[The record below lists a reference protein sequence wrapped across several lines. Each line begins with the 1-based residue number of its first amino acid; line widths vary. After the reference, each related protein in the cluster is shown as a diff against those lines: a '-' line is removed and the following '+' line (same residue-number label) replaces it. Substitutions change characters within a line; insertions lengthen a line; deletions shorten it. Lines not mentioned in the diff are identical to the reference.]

1 MGRRCWHGRCKAL
14 PPASTHGV
22 PDEHKTRMNTRK
34 LGLLIVLVG
43 LVAAYFAFDLGQYL
57 SLAYA
62 KGAQGRLAALYAE
75 QPALVLGV
83 YAAVYVAVAALSLPG
98 AAILTLLGGAIFG
111 LLAGT
116 VVVSFASSIGATL
129 AMLVARYVL
138 RDSVQQRFGARLAD
152 VDRGIARDGAF
163 YLFTLR
169 LVPLFPFFVV
179 NLLMGLTAIKVR
191 TYYVASQLGMLA
203 GTVVY
208 VNAGTQLARV
218 ESLSGLLSPGLIAS
232 FVLLG
237 VFPLLAR
244 RAADVPLF
252 VADRDVLA
260 EVVGFDLHRGV
271 LASAERRPPPPAD
284 EVLGSCSRVVVT
296 EGLNDHENL
305 GALFR
310 NAAALDID
318 AVLLDDR
325 TADPLYRRC
334 IRVSSGWAAVLPHA
348 RLGALPGGYDRLRS
362 HGFRVVAL
370 TPSPDALAADRAA
383 AAGWLDDRVAFVV
396 GAEGPGLAP
405 ASIAGADAA
414 VRIPM
419 SPGVDSLNVATSL
432 AVVAAVAAARR
443 QWR

>member
-1 MGRRCWHGRCKAL
+1 MHDAGPIL
-14 PPASTHGV
+14 I
-22 PDEHKTRMNTRK
+22 PDVE
-34 LGLLIVLVG
+34 
-43 LVAAYFAFDLGQYL
+43 D
-57 SLAYA
+57 
-62 KGAQGRLAALYAE
+62 
-75 QPALVLGV
+75 P
-83 YAAVYVAVAALSLPG
+83 
-98 AAILTLLGGAIFG
+98 
-111 LLAGT
+111 
-116 VVVSFASSIGATL
+116 
-129 AMLVARYVL
+129 
-138 RDSVQQRFGARLAD
+138 RLAD
-152 VDRGIARDGAF
+152 YRHLNDAAARVAAGRDDATGGGCAIVEGAVA
-163 YLFTLR
+163 LEVVLR
-169 LVPLFPFFVV
+169 AGVPLRS
-179 NLLMGLTAIKVR
+179 LLLTR
-191 TYYVASQLGMLA
+191 
-203 GTVVY
+203 
-208 VNAGTQLARV
+208 ARA
-218 ESLSGLLSPGLIAS
+218 ESMA
-232 FVLLG
+232 
-237 VFPLLAR
+237 PLLAR

-419 SPGVDSLNVATSL
+419 APGVDSLNVATSL
-432 AVVAAVAAARR
+432 AVVAAFAAARR

>member
-1 MGRRCWHGRCKAL
+1 MHDAGPIL
-14 PPASTHGV
+14 I
-22 PDEHKTRMNTRK
+22 PDVE
-34 LGLLIVLVG
+34 
-43 LVAAYFAFDLGQYL
+43 D
-57 SLAYA
+57 
-62 KGAQGRLAALYAE
+62 
-75 QPALVLGV
+75 P
-83 YAAVYVAVAALSLPG
+83 
-98 AAILTLLGGAIFG
+98 
-111 LLAGT
+111 
-116 VVVSFASSIGATL
+116 
-129 AMLVARYVL
+129 
-138 RDSVQQRFGARLAD
+138 RLAD
-152 VDRGIARDGAF
+152 YRHLNDAAARTAAGRDDATGGGCAIVEGAVA
-163 YLFTLR
+163 LEVVLR
-169 LVPLFPFFVV
+169 AGVPLRS
-179 NLLMGLTAIKVR
+179 LLLTR
-191 TYYVASQLGMLA
+191 
-203 GTVVY
+203 
-208 VNAGTQLARV
+208 ARA
-218 ESLSGLLSPGLIAS
+218 ESMA
-232 FVLLG
+232 
-237 VFPLLAR
+237 PLLAR

-419 SPGVDSLNVATSL
+419 APGVDSLNVATSL
-432 AVVAAVAAARR
+432 AVVAAFAAARR

>member
-1 MGRRCWHGRCKAL
+1 MHDAG
-14 PPASTHGV
+14 PI
-22 PDEHKTRMNTRK
+22 
-34 LGLLIVLVG
+34 LI
-43 LVAAYFAFDLGQYL
+43 
-57 SLAYA
+57 
-62 KGAQGRLAALYAE
+62 
-75 QPALVLGV
+75 
-83 YAAVYVAVAALSLPG
+83 
-98 AAILTLLGGAIFG
+98 
-111 LLAGT
+111 
-116 VVVSFASSIGATL
+116 
-129 AMLVARYVL
+129 
-138 RDSVQQRFGARLAD
+138 RDVEDPRLAD
-152 VDRGIARDGAF
+152 YRHLNDAA
-163 YLFTLR
+163 
-169 LVPLFPFFVV
+169 
-179 NLLMGLTAIKVR
+179 
-191 TYYVASQLGMLA
+191 
-203 GTVVY
+203 
-208 VNAGTQLARV
+208 ARV
-218 ESLSGLLSPGLIAS
+218 AAGRDDATGGGCAIVEGAVALEVVLRAGIPLRSLLLTRTRAESMA
-232 FVLLG
+232 
-237 VFPLLAR
+237 PLLER
-244 RAADVPLF
+244 HAADVPLF

-419 SPGVDSLNVATSL
+419 APGVDSLNVATSL
-432 AVVAAVAAARR
+432 AVVAAFAAARR

>member
-1 MGRRCWHGRCKAL
+1 VHDAG
-14 PPASTHGV
+14 PI
-22 PDEHKTRMNTRK
+22 
-34 LGLLIVLVG
+34 LI
-43 LVAAYFAFDLGQYL
+43 
-57 SLAYA
+57 
-62 KGAQGRLAALYAE
+62 
-75 QPALVLGV
+75 
-83 YAAVYVAVAALSLPG
+83 
-98 AAILTLLGGAIFG
+98 
-111 LLAGT
+111 
-116 VVVSFASSIGATL
+116 
-129 AMLVARYVL
+129 
-138 RDSVQQRFGARLAD
+138 RDVEDPRLAD
-152 VDRGIARDGAF
+152 YRHLNDAAARTAAGRDDASGAGCAIVEGVVALEVVLRAGIPLRSLLLTRARA
-163 YLFTLR
+163 
-169 LVPLFPFFVV
+169 
-179 NLLMGLTAIKVR
+179 
-191 TYYVASQLGMLA
+191 
-203 GTVVY
+203 
-208 VNAGTQLARV
+208 
-218 ESLSGLLSPGLIAS
+218 ESMA
-232 FVLLG
+232 
-237 VFPLLAR
+237 PLLER

-419 SPGVDSLNVATSL
+419 APGVDSLNVATSL
-432 AVVAAVAAARR
+432 AVVAAFAAARR

>member
-1 MGRRCWHGRCKAL
+1 MHDAGPIL
-14 PPASTHGV
+14 I
-22 PDEHKTRMNTRK
+22 PDVE
-34 LGLLIVLVG
+34 
-43 LVAAYFAFDLGQYL
+43 D
-57 SLAYA
+57 
-62 KGAQGRLAALYAE
+62 
-75 QPALVLGV
+75 P
-83 YAAVYVAVAALSLPG
+83 
-98 AAILTLLGGAIFG
+98 
-111 LLAGT
+111 
-116 VVVSFASSIGATL
+116 
-129 AMLVARYVL
+129 
-138 RDSVQQRFGARLAD
+138 RLAD
-152 VDRGIARDGAF
+152 YRHLNDAAARTAAGRDDATGGGCAIVEGAVA
-163 YLFTLR
+163 LEVVLR
-169 LVPLFPFFVV
+169 AGVPLRS
-179 NLLMGLTAIKVR
+179 LLLTR
-191 TYYVASQLGMLA
+191 
-203 GTVVY
+203 
-208 VNAGTQLARV
+208 ARA
-218 ESLSGLLSPGLIAS
+218 ESMA
-232 FVLLG
+232 
-237 VFPLLAR
+237 PLLER

-432 AVVAAVAAARR
+432 AVVAAFAAARR

>member
-1 MGRRCWHGRCKAL
+1 MHDAG
-14 PPASTHGV
+14 PI
-22 PDEHKTRMNTRK
+22 
-34 LGLLIVLVG
+34 LI
-43 LVAAYFAFDLGQYL
+43 
-57 SLAYA
+57 
-62 KGAQGRLAALYAE
+62 
-75 QPALVLGV
+75 
-83 YAAVYVAVAALSLPG
+83 
-98 AAILTLLGGAIFG
+98 
-111 LLAGT
+111 
-116 VVVSFASSIGATL
+116 
-129 AMLVARYVL
+129 
-138 RDSVQQRFGARLAD
+138 RDVEDPRLAD
-152 VDRGIARDGAF
+152 YRHLNDAAARTAAGRDDATGGGCAIVEGAVA
-163 YLFTLR
+163 LEVVLR
-169 LVPLFPFFVV
+169 AGVPLRS
-179 NLLMGLTAIKVR
+179 LLLTR
-191 TYYVASQLGMLA
+191 
-203 GTVVY
+203 
-208 VNAGTQLARV
+208 ARA
-218 ESLSGLLSPGLIAS
+218 ESMA
-232 FVLLG
+232 
-237 VFPLLAR
+237 PLLAR

-419 SPGVDSLNVATSL
+419 APGVDSLNVATSL
-432 AVVAAVAAARR
+432 AVVAAFAAARR

>member
-1 MGRRCWHGRCKAL
+1 MHDAG
-14 PPASTHGV
+14 PI
-22 PDEHKTRMNTRK
+22 
-34 LGLLIVLVG
+34 LI
-43 LVAAYFAFDLGQYL
+43 
-57 SLAYA
+57 
-62 KGAQGRLAALYAE
+62 
-75 QPALVLGV
+75 
-83 YAAVYVAVAALSLPG
+83 
-98 AAILTLLGGAIFG
+98 
-111 LLAGT
+111 
-116 VVVSFASSIGATL
+116 
-129 AMLVARYVL
+129 
-138 RDSVQQRFGARLAD
+138 RDVEDPRLAD
-152 VDRGIARDGAF
+152 YRHLNDAAARTAAGRDDATGGGCAIVEGAVA
-163 YLFTLR
+163 LEVVLR
-169 LVPLFPFFVV
+169 AGVPLRS
-179 NLLMGLTAIKVR
+179 LLLTR
-191 TYYVASQLGMLA
+191 
-203 GTVVY
+203 
-208 VNAGTQLARV
+208 ARA
-218 ESLSGLLSPGLIAS
+218 ESMA
-232 FVLLG
+232 
-237 VFPLLAR
+237 PLLER

-310 NAAALDID
+310 NAAALRID

-383 AAGWLDDRVAFVV
+383 AAGWLDDRVALVV

-419 SPGVDSLNVATSL
+419 APGVDSLNVATSL
-432 AVVAAVAAARR
+432 AVVAAFAAARR
-443 QWR
+443 QWS

>member
-1 MGRRCWHGRCKAL
+1 MHDVG
-14 PPASTHGV
+14 PI
-22 PDEHKTRMNTRK
+22 
-34 LGLLIVLVG
+34 LI
-43 LVAAYFAFDLGQYL
+43 
-57 SLAYA
+57 
-62 KGAQGRLAALYAE
+62 
-75 QPALVLGV
+75 
-83 YAAVYVAVAALSLPG
+83 
-98 AAILTLLGGAIFG
+98 
-111 LLAGT
+111 
-116 VVVSFASSIGATL
+116 
-129 AMLVARYVL
+129 
-138 RDSVQQRFGARLAD
+138 RDVEDPRLAD
-152 VDRGIARDGAF
+152 YRHLNDAAARTAAGRDDATGGGCAIVEGAVALEVVLRAGIP
-163 YLFTLR
+163 LR
-169 LVPLFPFFVV
+169 S
-179 NLLMGLTAIKVR
+179 LLLTR
-191 TYYVASQLGMLA
+191 TRA
-203 GTVVY
+203 
-208 VNAGTQLARV
+208 
-218 ESLSGLLSPGLIAS
+218 ESMA
-232 FVLLG
+232 
-237 VFPLLAR
+237 PLLER
-244 RAADVPLF
+244 HAADVPLF

-310 NAAALDID
+310 NAAALRID

-405 ASIAGADAA
+405 ASIAGA
-414 VRIPM
+414 
-419 SPGVDSLNVATSL
+419 
-432 AVVAAVAAARR
+432 
-443 QWR
+443 

>member
-1 MGRRCWHGRCKAL
+1 MHDAGPIL
-14 PPASTHGV
+14 I
-22 PDEHKTRMNTRK
+22 PDVE
-34 LGLLIVLVG
+34 
-43 LVAAYFAFDLGQYL
+43 D
-57 SLAYA
+57 
-62 KGAQGRLAALYAE
+62 
-75 QPALVLGV
+75 P
-83 YAAVYVAVAALSLPG
+83 
-98 AAILTLLGGAIFG
+98 
-111 LLAGT
+111 
-116 VVVSFASSIGATL
+116 
-129 AMLVARYVL
+129 
-138 RDSVQQRFGARLAD
+138 RLAD
-152 VDRGIARDGAF
+152 YRHLNDAA
-163 YLFTLR
+163 
-169 LVPLFPFFVV
+169 
-179 NLLMGLTAIKVR
+179 
-191 TYYVASQLGMLA
+191 
-203 GTVVY
+203 
-208 VNAGTQLARV
+208 ARV
-218 ESLSGLLSPGLIAS
+218 AAGRDDATGGGCAIVEGAVALEVVLRAGIPLRSLLLTRARAESMA
-232 FVLLG
+232 
-237 VFPLLAR
+237 PLLAR

-419 SPGVDSLNVATSL
+419 APGVDSLNVATSL
-432 AVVAAVAAARR
+432 AVVAAFAAARR

>member
-1 MGRRCWHGRCKAL
+1 MHDAGPIL
-14 PPASTHGV
+14 I
-22 PDEHKTRMNTRK
+22 PDVE
-34 LGLLIVLVG
+34 
-43 LVAAYFAFDLGQYL
+43 D
-57 SLAYA
+57 
-62 KGAQGRLAALYAE
+62 
-75 QPALVLGV
+75 P
-83 YAAVYVAVAALSLPG
+83 
-98 AAILTLLGGAIFG
+98 
-111 LLAGT
+111 
-116 VVVSFASSIGATL
+116 
-129 AMLVARYVL
+129 
-138 RDSVQQRFGARLAD
+138 RLAD
-152 VDRGIARDGAF
+152 YRHLNDAAARTAAGRDDATGGGCAIVEGAVA
-163 YLFTLR
+163 LEVVLR
-169 LVPLFPFFVV
+169 AGVPLRS
-179 NLLMGLTAIKVR
+179 LLLTR
-191 TYYVASQLGMLA
+191 
-203 GTVVY
+203 
-208 VNAGTQLARV
+208 ARA
-218 ESLSGLLSPGLIAS
+218 ESMA
-232 FVLLG
+232 
-237 VFPLLAR
+237 PLLAR

-432 AVVAAVAAARR
+432 AVVAAFAAARR

>member
-1 MGRRCWHGRCKAL
+1 MHDAG
-14 PPASTHGV
+14 PI
-22 PDEHKTRMNTRK
+22 
-34 LGLLIVLVG
+34 LI
-43 LVAAYFAFDLGQYL
+43 
-57 SLAYA
+57 
-62 KGAQGRLAALYAE
+62 
-75 QPALVLGV
+75 
-83 YAAVYVAVAALSLPG
+83 
-98 AAILTLLGGAIFG
+98 
-111 LLAGT
+111 
-116 VVVSFASSIGATL
+116 
-129 AMLVARYVL
+129 
-138 RDSVQQRFGARLAD
+138 RDVEDPRLAD
-152 VDRGIARDGAF
+152 YRHLNDAAARTAAGRDDATGGGCAIVEGAVA
-163 YLFTLR
+163 LEVVLR
-169 LVPLFPFFVV
+169 AGVPLRS
-179 NLLMGLTAIKVR
+179 LLLTR
-191 TYYVASQLGMLA
+191 
-203 GTVVY
+203 
-208 VNAGTQLARV
+208 ARA
-218 ESLSGLLSPGLIAS
+218 ESMA
-232 FVLLG
+232 
-237 VFPLLAR
+237 PLLER

-419 SPGVDSLNVATSL
+419 APGVDSLNVATSL
-432 AVVAAVAAARR
+432 AVVAAFAAARR

>member
-1 MGRRCWHGRCKAL
+1 MHDAG
-14 PPASTHGV
+14 PI
-22 PDEHKTRMNTRK
+22 
-34 LGLLIVLVG
+34 LI
-43 LVAAYFAFDLGQYL
+43 
-57 SLAYA
+57 
-62 KGAQGRLAALYAE
+62 
-75 QPALVLGV
+75 
-83 YAAVYVAVAALSLPG
+83 
-98 AAILTLLGGAIFG
+98 
-111 LLAGT
+111 
-116 VVVSFASSIGATL
+116 
-129 AMLVARYVL
+129 
-138 RDSVQQRFGARLAD
+138 RDVEDPRLAD
-152 VDRGIARDGAF
+152 YRHLNDAAARAAAGRDDATGGGCAIVEGAVA
-163 YLFTLR
+163 LDVVLR
-169 LVPLFPFFVV
+169 SGVPLRS
-179 NLLMGLTAIKVR
+179 LLLTR
-191 TYYVASQLGMLA
+191 
-203 GTVVY
+203 
-208 VNAGTQLARV
+208 ARA
-218 ESLSGLLSPGLIAS
+218 ESMA
-232 FVLLG
+232 
-237 VFPLLAR
+237 PLLAR

-252 VADRDVLA
+252 VADRAVLA

-334 IRVSSGWAAVLPHA
+334 IRVSSGWAAVLPHT
-348 RLGALPGGYDRLRS
+348 RLGALPDGYDRLRS

-370 TPSPDALAADRAA
+370 TPSPDALDADRAA
-383 AAGWLDDRVAFVV
+383 AAGWLDDRVALVV

-419 SPGVDSLNVATSL
+419 ASGVDSLNVATSL
-432 AVVAAVAAARR
+432 AVVAAFAAARR

>member
-1 MGRRCWHGRCKAL
+1 VHDAGPIL
-14 PPASTHGV
+14 I
-22 PDEHKTRMNTRK
+22 PDVE
-34 LGLLIVLVG
+34 
-43 LVAAYFAFDLGQYL
+43 D
-57 SLAYA
+57 
-62 KGAQGRLAALYAE
+62 
-75 QPALVLGV
+75 P
-83 YAAVYVAVAALSLPG
+83 
-98 AAILTLLGGAIFG
+98 
-111 LLAGT
+111 
-116 VVVSFASSIGATL
+116 
-129 AMLVARYVL
+129 
-138 RDSVQQRFGARLAD
+138 RLAD
-152 VDRGIARDGAF
+152 YRHLNDAAARVAAGRDDATGGGCAIVEGAVA
-163 YLFTLR
+163 LEVVLR
-169 LVPLFPFFVV
+169 AGVPLRS
-179 NLLMGLTAIKVR
+179 LLLTR
-191 TYYVASQLGMLA
+191 
-203 GTVVY
+203 
-208 VNAGTQLARV
+208 ARA
-218 ESLSGLLSPGLIAS
+218 ESMA
-232 FVLLG
+232 
-237 VFPLLAR
+237 PLLAR

-419 SPGVDSLNVATSL
+419 APGVDSLNVATSL
-432 AVVAAVAAARR
+432 AVVAAFAAARR

>member
-1 MGRRCWHGRCKAL
+1 VHDVG
-14 PPASTHGV
+14 PI
-22 PDEHKTRMNTRK
+22 
-34 LGLLIVLVG
+34 LI
-43 LVAAYFAFDLGQYL
+43 
-57 SLAYA
+57 
-62 KGAQGRLAALYAE
+62 
-75 QPALVLGV
+75 
-83 YAAVYVAVAALSLPG
+83 
-98 AAILTLLGGAIFG
+98 
-111 LLAGT
+111 
-116 VVVSFASSIGATL
+116 
-129 AMLVARYVL
+129 
-138 RDSVQQRFGARLAD
+138 RDVEDPRLAD
-152 VDRGIARDGAF
+152 YRHLNDAAARTAAGRDDATGGGCAIVEGAVA
-163 YLFTLR
+163 LEVVLR
-169 LVPLFPFFVV
+169 AGVPLRS
-179 NLLMGLTAIKVR
+179 LLLTR
-191 TYYVASQLGMLA
+191 
-203 GTVVY
+203 
-208 VNAGTQLARV
+208 ARA
-218 ESLSGLLSPGLIAS
+218 ESMA
-232 FVLLG
+232 
-237 VFPLLAR
+237 PLLER

-252 VADRDVLA
+252 VADREVLA

-271 LASAERRPPPPAD
+271 LASAERRPPLPAD

-383 AAGWLDDRVAFVV
+383 AAGWLDDRVALVV

-419 SPGVDSLNVATSL
+419 APGVDSLNVATSL
-432 AVVAAVAAARR
+432 AVVAAFAAARR
-443 QWR
+443 QWS

>member
-1 MGRRCWHGRCKAL
+1 MHDAG
-14 PPASTHGV
+14 PI
-22 PDEHKTRMNTRK
+22 
-34 LGLLIVLVG
+34 LI
-43 LVAAYFAFDLGQYL
+43 
-57 SLAYA
+57 
-62 KGAQGRLAALYAE
+62 
-75 QPALVLGV
+75 
-83 YAAVYVAVAALSLPG
+83 
-98 AAILTLLGGAIFG
+98 
-111 LLAGT
+111 
-116 VVVSFASSIGATL
+116 
-129 AMLVARYVL
+129 
-138 RDSVQQRFGARLAD
+138 RDVEDPRLAD
-152 VDRGIARDGAF
+152 YRHLNDAAARTAAGRDDATGGGCAIVEGAVA
-163 YLFTLR
+163 LEVVLR
-169 LVPLFPFFVV
+169 AGVPLRS
-179 NLLMGLTAIKVR
+179 LLLTR
-191 TYYVASQLGMLA
+191 
-203 GTVVY
+203 
-208 VNAGTQLARV
+208 ARA
-218 ESLSGLLSPGLIAS
+218 ESMA
-232 FVLLG
+232 
-237 VFPLLAR
+237 PLLER

-252 VADRDVLA
+252 VADREVLA

-271 LASAERRPPPPAD
+271 LASAERRPPLPAD

-310 NAAALDID
+310 NAAALRID

-419 SPGVDSLNVATSL
+419 APGVDSLNVATSL
-432 AVVAAVAAARR
+432 AVVAAFAAARR

>member
-1 MGRRCWHGRCKAL
+1 MHDAG
-14 PPASTHGV
+14 PI
-22 PDEHKTRMNTRK
+22 
-34 LGLLIVLVG
+34 LI
-43 LVAAYFAFDLGQYL
+43 
-57 SLAYA
+57 
-62 KGAQGRLAALYAE
+62 
-75 QPALVLGV
+75 
-83 YAAVYVAVAALSLPG
+83 
-98 AAILTLLGGAIFG
+98 
-111 LLAGT
+111 
-116 VVVSFASSIGATL
+116 
-129 AMLVARYVL
+129 
-138 RDSVQQRFGARLAD
+138 RDVEDPRLAD
-152 VDRGIARDGAF
+152 YRHLNDAAARTAAGRDDASGAGCAIVEGVVALEVVLRAGIPLRSLLLTRARA
-163 YLFTLR
+163 
-169 LVPLFPFFVV
+169 
-179 NLLMGLTAIKVR
+179 
-191 TYYVASQLGMLA
+191 
-203 GTVVY
+203 
-208 VNAGTQLARV
+208 
-218 ESLSGLLSPGLIAS
+218 ESMA
-232 FVLLG
+232 
-237 VFPLLAR
+237 PLLER

-310 NAAALDID
+310 NAAALHID

-348 RLGALPGGYDRLRS
+348 RLGPLPGGYDRLRS

-383 AAGWLDDRVAFVV
+383 AAGWLDDRVALVV

-405 ASIAGADAA
+405 ASISGADAA

-419 SPGVDSLNVATSL
+419 APGVDSLNVATSL
-432 AVVAAVAAARR
+432 AVVAAFAAARR

>member
-1 MGRRCWHGRCKAL
+1 MGAVNLLVDLTSEAPVL
-14 PPASTHGV
+14 PVRSA
-22 PDEHKTRMNTRK
+22 
-34 LGLLIVLVG
+34 
-43 LVAAYFAFDLGQYL
+43 VAICGGGEIQ
-57 SLAYA
+57 
-62 KGAQGRLAALYAE
+62 KNRHTTALYEYDAT
-75 QPALVLGV
+75 PDGMRAI
-83 YAAVYVAVAALSLPG
+83 VAALFLDP
-98 AAILTLLGGAIFG
+98 AYPADTAY
-111 LLAGT
+111 
-116 VVVSFASSIGATL
+116 VRRRYASSIAPGAWESL
-129 AMLVARYVL
+129 AAARFRRPGLEPPPTPSSTRAYRRIAVPVLVVEGAGDKLLPAGWAAEIAGQITGARCAIVEGAVALEVVL
-138 RDSVQQRFGARLAD
+138 RAG
-152 VDRGIARDGAF
+152 
-163 YLFTLR
+163 
-169 LVPLFPFFVV
+169 VPLRS
-179 NLLMGLTAIKVR
+179 LLLTR
-191 TYYVASQLGMLA
+191 
-203 GTVVY
+203 
-208 VNAGTQLARV
+208 ARA
-218 ESLSGLLSPGLIAS
+218 ESMA
-232 FVLLG
+232 
-237 VFPLLAR
+237 PLLAR

-284 EVLGSCSRVVVT
+284 EVLGSCSRVVVA

-383 AAGWLDDRVAFVV
+383 AAGWLDDRVALVV

-419 SPGVDSLNVATSL
+419 APGVDSLNVATSL
-432 AVVAAVAAARR
+432 AVVAAFAAARR

>member
-1 MGRRCWHGRCKAL
+1 MA
-14 PPASTHGV
+14 
-22 PDEHKTRMNTRK
+22 
-34 LGLLIVLVG
+34 
-43 LVAAYFAFDLGQYL
+43 
-57 SLAYA
+57 
-62 KGAQGRLAALYAE
+62 
-75 QPALVLGV
+75 
-83 YAAVYVAVAALSLPG
+83 
-98 AAILTLLGGAIFG
+98 
-111 LLAGT
+111 
-116 VVVSFASSIGATL
+116 
-129 AMLVARYVL
+129 
-138 RDSVQQRFGARLAD
+138 
-152 VDRGIARDGAF
+152 
-163 YLFTLR
+163 
-169 LVPLFPFFVV
+169 
-179 NLLMGLTAIKVR
+179 
-191 TYYVASQLGMLA
+191 
-203 GTVVY
+203 
-208 VNAGTQLARV
+208 
-218 ESLSGLLSPGLIAS
+218 
-232 FVLLG
+232 
-237 VFPLLAR
+237 PLLER

-432 AVVAAVAAARR
+432 AVVAAFAAARR

>member
-1 MGRRCWHGRCKAL
+1 MHDAGPIL
-14 PPASTHGV
+14 I
-22 PDEHKTRMNTRK
+22 PDVE
-34 LGLLIVLVG
+34 
-43 LVAAYFAFDLGQYL
+43 D
-57 SLAYA
+57 
-62 KGAQGRLAALYAE
+62 
-75 QPALVLGV
+75 P
-83 YAAVYVAVAALSLPG
+83 
-98 AAILTLLGGAIFG
+98 
-111 LLAGT
+111 
-116 VVVSFASSIGATL
+116 
-129 AMLVARYVL
+129 
-138 RDSVQQRFGARLAD
+138 RLAD
-152 VDRGIARDGAF
+152 YRHLNDAAARTAAGRDDATGGGCAIVEGAVA
-163 YLFTLR
+163 LEVVLR
-169 LVPLFPFFVV
+169 AGVPLRS
-179 NLLMGLTAIKVR
+179 LLLTR
-191 TYYVASQLGMLA
+191 
-203 GTVVY
+203 
-208 VNAGTQLARV
+208 ARA
-218 ESLSGLLSPGLIAS
+218 ESMA
-232 FVLLG
+232 
-237 VFPLLAR
+237 PLLER

-419 SPGVDSLNVATSL
+419 APGVDSLNVATSL
-432 AVVAAVAAARR
+432 AVVAAFAAARR